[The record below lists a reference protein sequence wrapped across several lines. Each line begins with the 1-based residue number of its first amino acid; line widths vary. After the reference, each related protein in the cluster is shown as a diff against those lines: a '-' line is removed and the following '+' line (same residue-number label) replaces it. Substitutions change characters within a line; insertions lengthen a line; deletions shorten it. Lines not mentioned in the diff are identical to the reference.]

1 MTTIVPFSGSSNVP
15 AFVKA
20 AQPGNLADISIG
32 LGFPVVSI
40 KGKVFTL
47 KDGDD
52 SKLITKPGT
61 DEPASSLEVVILD
74 VGPSA
79 DLKFNSRIFYAK
91 GFEEGSNAKPDCYS
105 NDGVE
110 PGADAQ
116 NKQAEKCALCK
127 HNAKGSGSTGVGKA
141 CRSSKRM
148 AIATPDNLDNPML
161 LRVPGDSL
169 MAFSEYIKWMKK
181 SGVSDTAHVV
191 TKIGFDYS
199 VAHPAPTF
207 KGLGWATQD
216 PAEAKATDTVGYIT
230 GKKAMPTPEV
240 EVEEPF
246 ETPAPAF
253 GKKEE
258 PAKVEAPKK
267 AKPAP
272 VVEEDDDLPSEP
284 KVKTEVKVEAAPK
297 SAVPKADPV
306 TVADDDLDAALDDL
320 DFDA

>member
-1 MTTIVPFSGSSNVP
+1 MTSIVPFSGSANVP

-20 AQPGNLADISIG
+20 APTGNLADVSIG

-47 KDGDD
+47 KDGDE

-61 DEPASSLEVVILD
+61 DEPAASLEVVILD

-91 GFEEGSNAKPDCYS
+91 GYEEGSNAKPDCYS
-105 NDGVE
+105 NDGIE

-127 HNAKGSGSTGVGKA
+127 HNVKGSGNTGVGKA

-181 SGVSDTAHVV
+181 TGISDTAHVV
-191 TKIGFDYS
+191 TKIGFDYT
-199 VAHPAPTF
+199 VAHPAMTF

-216 PAEAKATDTVGYIT
+216 PTEAKATETVAYIT
-230 GKKAMPTPEV
+230 GKKAMPVAATV
-240 EVEEPF
+240 EEEPF

-253 GKKEE
+253 AKKEE
-258 PAKVEAPKK
+258 PAKVEVPKK

-272 VVEEDDDLPSEP
+272 KVDEDDDLPTEP

-297 SAVPKADPV
+297 AKPEPV
-306 TVADDDLDAALDDL
+306 AVADDDLDAALDDL

>member
-169 MAFSEYIKWMKK
+169 MAFSDYIKWMKK

-199 VAHPAPTF
+199 VAHPALTF

-253 GKKEE
+253 VKKEE